1 MLLLKSKSRVAMYL
15 TFMTPRSGQWVLTL
29 EDTTMSQ
36 PSRQEITF
44 GTFNC
49 NGFKSFQQSAE
60 TLLSNCDILCLQETM
75 LTKQECS
82 VLNSFHDNYYG
93 YGVAPVDETLGVIRV
108 RPRDGVGVL
117 WKKHL
122 DGCVSIIESEY
133 DWLCCVRIREDIL
146 KEYYLINVYLPYECT
161 DNTDEFNDCL
171 TKLNVFIDSINST
184 CVTIVGDFN
193 ANLSR
198 ASLFGDILLK
208 FCVDNSIDIVDHAT
222 LSNDTYTYTSYSW
235 GTTSWLDH
243 VLCTADAKL
252 CTSCLD
258 VRYDCVLSDH
268 HPIIGKNDLNI
279 TTVCQAGSGREL
291 NSTLHWDKLSD
302 IAVRHYERH
311 TERGFNNLN
320 IPDGMKCSDPNCQN
334 PSHINDIDSC
344 YDDIFTVLMEC
355 SESLVNVNS
364 TRQRHNVPG
373 WNAMSEKSMQQP
385 DMHIYCG
392 RSGAGLGRG
401 FYTI

>member
-1 MLLLKSKSRVAMYL
+1 M
-15 TFMTPRSGQWVLTL
+15 
-29 EDTTMSQ
+29 
-36 PSRQEITF
+36 
-44 GTFNC
+44 
-49 NGFKSFQQSAE
+49 
-60 TLLSNCDILCLQETM
+60 
-75 LTKQECS
+75 
-82 VLNSFHDNYYG
+82 
-93 YGVAPVDETLGVIRV
+93 APVDETLGVIRG
-108 RPRDGVGVL
+108 RPRGGVGVL

-122 DGCVSIIESEY
+122 DCCVAIIESEY
-133 DWLCCVRIREDIL
+133 DWLCCVRISEDIL
-146 KEYYLINVYLPYECT
+146 KEYYQINVYLPYECT

-171 TKLNVFIDSINST
+171 VKLNVFIDSINST

-268 HPIIGKNDLNI
+268 HPIIGKIDVNI
-279 TTVCQAGSGREL
+279 ITASQAERGRDL

-302 IAVRHYERH
+302 IAVRHYERQ
-311 TERGFNNLN
+311 TERGFNNL
-320 IPDGMKCSDPNCQN
+320 
-334 PSHINDIDSC
+334 
-344 YDDIFTVLMEC
+344 
-355 SESLVNVNS
+355 
-364 TRQRHNVPG
+364 
-373 WNAMSEKSMQQP
+373 KS
-385 DMHIYCG
+385 
-392 RSGAGLGRG
+392 
-401 FYTI
+401 

>member
-1 MLLLKSKSRVAMYL
+1 
-15 TFMTPRSGQWVLTL
+15 
-29 EDTTMSQ
+29 MSQ

-49 NGFKSFQQSAE
+49 NGFKSFQQSADA
-60 TLLSNCDILCLQETM
+60 LLSNCDILCLQETM

-93 YGVAPVDETLGVIRV
+93 YGVAPVDETLGVIRG
-108 RPRDGVGVL
+108 RPRGGGGVL

-133 DWLCCVRIREDIL
+133 DWLCCVRISEDIL

-171 TKLNVFIDSINST
+171 AKLNVFIDSINST

-222 LSNDTYTYTSYSW
+222 LSNDTYTYTVYKLFMGYHFMVNPFEPTRFPPKFAP
-235 GTTSWLDH
+235 GTAIFQGLHFFVRWHEEFLI
-243 VLCTADAKL
+243 TA
-252 CTSCLD
+252 
-258 VRYDCVLSDH
+258 
-268 HPIIGKNDLNI
+268 
-279 TTVCQAGSGREL
+279 
-291 NSTLHWDKLSD
+291 W
-302 IAVRHYERH
+302 
-311 TERGFNNLN
+311 
-320 IPDGMKCSDPNCQN
+320 
-334 PSHINDIDSC
+334 
-344 YDDIFTVLMEC
+344 
-355 SESLVNVNS
+355 
-364 TRQRHNVPG
+364 
-373 WNAMSEKSMQQP
+373 
-385 DMHIYCG
+385 
-392 RSGAGLGRG
+392 
-401 FYTI
+401 